1 MVTPASKRSVVQ
13 DLKTQHHLS
22 ERRSCQLVGISR
34 SSYHYQAHP
43 RDDAE
48 IRSRL
53 CELAS
58 RYPRYGYLLL
68 WRLLRAEGLVVNK
81 KRVYRIYKEEGLQVP
96 KRKRNKLIRTRQPQT
111 LPEQVNDRWSMD
123 FVSDRLSNGR
133 PFRILNVM
141 DDCSREL
148 IGQYIGFTIGSR
160 QVISLLEQLI
170 AERCRPHSIVCDNGP
185 EFTSKKMHFWSQ
197 DSGVKLHF
205 IQPGKPTQ
213 NAFVESLN
221 GKFRENCLSQHVFR
235 SLADACHIIE
245 QWRYHYNHERPHS
258 SLDYMTPAA
267 YAARVA

>member
-1 MVTPASKRSVVQ
+1 MQ

-43 RDDAE
+43 RDEEE

-58 RYPRYGYLLL
+58 QYPRYGYLLL
-68 WRLLRAEGLVVNK
+68 WRLLRAEGFVVNK
-81 KRVYRIYKEEGLQVP
+81 KRVYRIYKEQGLQVRR
-96 KRKRNKLIRTRQPQT
+96 RKRTKLIRPRQSPA
-111 LPEQVNDRWSMD
+111 LPEQVNCRWSMD
-123 FVSDRLSNGR
+123 FVSDQLNTSRR
-133 PFRILNVM
+133 FRILNVI
-141 DDCSREL
+141 DDYSREL
-148 IGQYIGFTIGSR
+148 IGQYIGFSIGSQ
-160 QVISLLEQLI
+160 QVIRLLEQLI
-170 AERCRPHSIVCDNGP
+170 AERGRPHSIVCDNGP
-185 EFTSKKMHFWSQ
+185 EFTSKKMHLWSQ
-197 DSGVKLHF
+197 DSGVKLHS

-213 NAFVESLN
+213 NALVESLN
-221 GKFRENCLSQHVFR
+221 GKFRDNCLNQHLFR

-267 YAARVA
+267 YATRVA

>member
-1 MVTPASKRSVVQ
+1 MTPASQRSVVQ

-43 RDDAE
+43 REDAE

-81 KRVYRIYKEEGLQVP
+81 KRVYRIYKEERLQVP
-96 KRKRNKLIRTRQPQT
+96 KRKRNKLIRTRQRQA
-111 LPEQVNDRWSMD
+111 LPAQVNERWSMD

-133 PFRILNVM
+133 AFRILNVM

-148 IGQYIGFTIGSR
+148 IGQYIGFSIGSR

-170 AERCRPHSIVCDNGP
+170 AERCRPQGIVCDNGP

-197 DSGVKLHF
+197 DSGVERHF

-221 GKFRENCLSQHVFR
+221 GKFRENCLSQHLFR
-235 SLADACHIIE
+235 SLEQACHIIE

>member
-1 MVTPASKRSVVQ
+1 M
-13 DLKTQHHLS
+13 
-22 ERRSCQLVGISR
+22 
-34 SSYHYQAHP
+34 
-43 RDDAE
+43 
-48 IRSRL
+48 
-53 CELAS
+53 
-58 RYPRYGYLLL
+58 
-68 WRLLRAEGLVVNK
+68 
-81 KRVYRIYKEEGLQVP
+81 P

-133 PFRILNVM
+133 PSRILNVM
-141 DDCSREL
+141 DDYSREL
-148 IGQYIGFTIGSR
+148 IGQYIGFSIGSQ
-160 QVISLLEQLI
+160 QVIRLLEQLI
-170 AERCRPHSIVCDNGP
+170 AERCRPHSIVCDNEP

-221 GKFRENCLSQHVFR
+221 GKFKENCLSQHLFR

-258 SLDYMTPAA
+258 SLDFMAPAA